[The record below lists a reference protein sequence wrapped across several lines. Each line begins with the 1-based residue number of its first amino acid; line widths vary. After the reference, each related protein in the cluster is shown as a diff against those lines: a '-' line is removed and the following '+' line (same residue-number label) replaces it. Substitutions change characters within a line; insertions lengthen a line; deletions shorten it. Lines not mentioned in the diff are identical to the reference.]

1 MNTTARMES
10 TGSRNR
16 IHISQE
22 CCDLLVDG
30 GKNHW
35 FEPREDT
42 IVAKGKGA
50 MKTYWLKTQESI
62 ENKKRPK
69 LDHELRQSSLDRNEL
84 DSISIEKC
92 NRYVQLWNHAIQ
104 QPIPFHFFYLTR
116 LFSPCTTD

>member
-1 MNTTARMES
+1 MES

-22 CCDLLVDG
+22 CRDLLADG

-35 FEPREDT
+35 YEPREDT

-50 MKTYWLKTQESI
+50 MKTYWLKTQESV

-69 LDHELRQSSLDRNEL
+69 LTHELRQSSLDRNEL
-84 DSISIEKC
+84 DSISIEKT
-92 NRYVQLWNHAIQ
+92 NRYVQLWNHSIQ
-104 QPIPFHFFYLTR
+104 LPGPFQFVYLT
-116 LFSPCTTD
+116 LWYDICTTD